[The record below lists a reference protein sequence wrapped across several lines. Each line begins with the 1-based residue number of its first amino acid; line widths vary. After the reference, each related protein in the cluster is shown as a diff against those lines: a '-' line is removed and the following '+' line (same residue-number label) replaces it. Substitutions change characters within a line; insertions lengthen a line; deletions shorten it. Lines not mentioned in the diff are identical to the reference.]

1 MTYEGLLIYESL
13 LEISLLVM
21 LAEALNAV
29 TIRYGY
35 PRIVGEVI
43 VGLLLSPYA
52 IGNLLNSIFHINLFS
67 INDYILFLGSFSVI
81 LLLFASGLE
90 HGISTIKQ
98 GGIYGILA
106 AIFGAIVPFMATYY
120 LLMITGMSTLK
131 AIYIALST
139 APTSLAVVAGIIE
152 REGLQGLP
160 TTSVLITAASIDD
173 VVALVMLSII
183 PTLGS
188 LPISSM
194 VISTVRIVILWLLF
208 LMVSLVI
215 IPRLMNSVSEHM
227 ALYVSLV
234 VLFGLVL
241 IMSIVGFSEV
251 IAAFI
256 AGLAIAESKYSG
268 RIRSFVDALLAIF
281 GSIFFIII
289 GLETDIMALFNV
301 NILTT
306 SLIVSIAAMLSKM
319 LGIYPFAYL
328 KLRNSKQALSVAW
341 GMVPRGE
348 MGLVIASLGLSLG
361 ILTKFELSITIFM
374 VLFTTVI
381 GAIIYRRSTLK
392 Y

>member
-1 MTYEGLLIYESL
+1 MQEFLIYTSL

-29 TIRYGY
+29 TARYGY

-43 VGLLLSPYA
+43 VGLVLSPYA
-52 IGNLLNSIFHINLFS
+52 VGGLLNSILHISLFS
-67 INDYILFLGSFSVI
+67 INDYVLFLGSFSVI

-106 AIFGAIVPFMATYY
+106 AIFGALVPFTTTYY
-120 LLMITGMSTLK
+120 LLIVMGMSTLD

-160 TTSVLITAASIDD
+160 STSVLITAASMDD

-183 PTLGS
+183 PTLGF
-188 LPISSM
+188 LPISKV
-194 VISTVRIVILWLLF
+194 VISIIRIVILWLLF
-208 LMVSLVI
+208 LTASLMV
-215 IPRLMNSVSEHM
+215 IPRLMNSVGEHM
-227 ALYVSLV
+227 ALYISLV

-241 IMSIVGFSEV
+241 AMSVMGFSEI

-256 AGLAIAESKYSG
+256 AGLAVAESRYSG
-268 RIRSFVDALLAIF
+268 RVRGFVDALLAIF

-289 GLETDIMALFNV
+289 GLETDITGLLSV
-301 NILTT
+301 SILTA
-306 SLIVSIAAMLSKM
+306 SLTVSIVAMLSKM

-328 KLRNSKQALSVAW
+328 KLRDSRQALNVAW

-348 MGLVIASLGLSLG
+348 MGLVVASLGLSLG
-361 ILTKFELSITIFM
+361 ILTKSELSITVFM
-374 VLFTTVI
+374 VLFTTII
-381 GAIIYRRSTLK
+381 GAIIYRRNVLRHR
-392 Y
+392 